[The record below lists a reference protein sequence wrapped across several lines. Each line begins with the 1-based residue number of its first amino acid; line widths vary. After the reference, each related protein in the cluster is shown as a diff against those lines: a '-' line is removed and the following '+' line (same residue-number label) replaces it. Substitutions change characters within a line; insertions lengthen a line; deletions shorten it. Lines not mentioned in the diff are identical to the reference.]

1 MSRVLLSSLFV
12 LSLSATG
19 AMADEMTGYI
29 SDAHC
34 GAKHSTVSEKN
45 TKCVVDMCIKGGSD
59 PVLVKDGKVMK
70 FDEASKKMAV
80 EHAGQMVKIDGS
92 MEGETVKIS
101 SIEKAQ

>member
-1 MSRVLLSSLFV
+1 MSKFLFSSFLAV
-12 LSLSATG
+12 SLCSTG
-19 AMADEMTGYI
+19 ALANEMTGYI

-34 GAKHSTVSEKN
+34 GAKHDSVSEKN

-70 FDEASKKMAV
+70 FDDASKKMAV
-80 EHAGQMVKIDGS
+80 EHAGQMVKIDGT
-92 MEGETVKIS
+92 MDGDMVKIS